1 MALIWLTLG
10 VVLLLAELRHYAF
23 FAVFG
28 AMGAFAAAL
37 VAIVWPDQVALQLAA
52 GVVVG
57 GLGIWLLR
65 PRVSSAFHQGG
76 DGRLGR
82 GVHGTLIGEEVT
94 TLDVVGPDHKG
105 HVRLA
110 GETWLARSGSDD
122 SIPPR
127 TDVLVTAVDG
137 TTLIVWPV
145 GGHVVPPLP
154 LLPQEDETTPD
165 TAPDPSEGET
175 S

>member
-28 AMGAFAAAL
+28 AIGAFAAAV
-37 VAIVWPDQVALQLAA
+37 VALVWPDLVVVQLAA

-57 GLGIWLLR
+57 GLGIWLVR

-82 GVHGTLIGEEVT
+82 GVHGALIGEEVT
-94 TLDVVGPDHKG
+94 TLDVVGTDRKG

-110 GETWLARSGSDD
+110 GETWLALSGSDD
-122 SIPPR
+122 PIPPR

-145 GGHVVPPLP
+145 SGHVIPPMPPLVQP
-154 LLPQEDETTPD
+154 DE

>member
-1 MALIWLTLG
+1 
-10 VVLLLAELRHYAF
+10 
-23 FAVFG
+23 
-28 AMGAFAAAL
+28 
-37 VAIVWPDQVALQLAA
+37 IVWPDLVVVQLAA

-57 GLGIWLLR
+57 GLGIWLIR

-94 TLDVVGPDHKG
+94 TLDVVGPDRKG
-105 HVRLA
+105 HGRRP
-110 GETWLARSGSDD
+110 GETGRARGGSGGGM
-122 SIPPR
+122 R
-127 TDVLVTAVDG
+127 AGNDVVVTGVEG

-145 GGHVVPPLP
+145 SGHIMPPLP
-154 LLPQEDETTPD
+154 PD
-165 TAPDPSEGET
+165 DKTAPDNAEGET